1 MDIFIQRDE
10 INADKLIQKL
20 QKFGFGS
27 LDLTK
32 EDFLKP
38 DFIIQ
43 LGVPPVRIDILTSIS
58 GVEFDEAW
66 KIRVQGKYGSQVV
79 YFISKE
85 DLKKNKK
92 AS

>member
-1 MDIFIQRDE
+1 LDIFIQRDE